1 MSDASDPSQSRVG
14 RGIFIVG
21 LCLQASVLFGLM
33 GTVRGMRH
41 ALEILGSDGIS
52 DQTLLGAAINEV
64 LASSVIALL
73 GNIIGMLLMFFA
85 LWLYRLRERWM
96 YLWSLAISILFF
108 PLGLPLLVF
117 CLVKRREFAKAEA
130 KYI

>member
-1 MSDASDPSQSRVG
+1 
-14 RGIFIVG
+14 
-21 LCLQASVLFGLM
+21 M